1 MPDICPN
8 YSQLYLTL
16 SLGESQKLTRGLLT
30 VGSLSH
36 QLEHQLIIHG
46 VRSSNPLKTYLNLLR
61 GRLHKFTKNTQY
73 PVLRQKTAVIFIMQV
88 TRLLG
93 SLQWLSG

>member
-16 SLGESQKLTRGLLT
+16 SLAESQKLTGGLLT

-36 QLEHQLIIHG
+36 QLEHQPITHG
-46 VRSSNPLKTYLNLLR
+46 VKSSNPLKTYLNLLR
-61 GRLHKFTKNTQY
+61 GHLHKFTKNTQY
-73 PVLRQKTAVIFIMQV
+73 PVLRQKTAVIFIMKV
-88 TRLLG
+88 TWLLG
-93 SLQWLSG
+93 SPQWLSG